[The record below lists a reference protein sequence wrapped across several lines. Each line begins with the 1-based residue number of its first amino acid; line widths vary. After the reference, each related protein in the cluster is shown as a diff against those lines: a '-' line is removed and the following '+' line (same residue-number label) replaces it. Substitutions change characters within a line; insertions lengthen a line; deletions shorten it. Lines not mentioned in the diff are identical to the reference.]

1 MSIVKFPAAKPTKR
15 FIKICKYNV
24 SLFRV
29 QTESENNW
37 VSTTSVQNYI
47 SQENSSSYAVTKS
60 NWNKHKKQGKAI
72 LRPKE

>member
-37 VSTTSVQNYI
+37 VPQVCKTTSVKKIAVAMQSQNRTET
-47 SQENSSSYAVTKS
+47 STKS
-60 NWNKHKKQGKAI
+60 KE
-72 LRPKE
+72 RPF